1 MEEVGDEDVE
11 VEQAVDL
18 ESLVLL
24 GVGMGTGI
32 GSRDVDDGEVKVGY
46 GATGCGDEGIEGVV
60 RCHGH
65 QGQELGGA
73 SCPVVV
79 DCSERRGRHSSKVG
93 EARLT

>member
-1 MEEVGDEDVE
+1 MEEVGDDDVE

-18 ESLVLL
+18 GFVVLL
-24 GVGMGTGI
+24 GVGVRTGI
-32 GSRDVDDGEVKVGY
+32 GSRDVDDGKVKVGY
-46 GATGCGDEGIEGVV
+46 GATSCGDEGIEGMVG
-60 RCHGH
+60 CHGH

>member
-1 MEEVGDEDVE
+1 VEEVGDEDVE

-73 SCPVVV
+73 SCPVAV
-79 DCSERRGRHSSKVG
+79 DSGERRGRHNSK
-93 EARLT
+93 ASD